1 MKGMFKRALA
11 GVAAAALAATGLA
24 LGAGAANAVEA
35 DENGVVTADATFTFT
50 GSTAGKSL
58 TAYKIA
64 DYVQYG
70 TGPDFVYGVRT
81 NADNK
86 TVVEN
91 AMTAATTDPQYNSAT
106 DGDAMA
112 WAAQKGALD
121 DNLSVTAP
129 WSEGTTR
136 KFAQALVSGNSLT
149 SGTSINVG
157 QNAEVTLPAGVY
169 VFVDATNSDY
179 TSDKTDPIAMIVYS
193 GDVNGGK
200 LTDPAEGREI
210 ALKNYVT
217 SVTMTV
223 NGKGTTTASA
233 GQTLNYVITGQA
245 PITTYNATPGD
256 KSNYKFVDTPGEG
269 QTIDFD
275 SITVTVDTDI
285 LTPGTDYVKPTKL
298 DDNGSFTIDLTAY
311 MKTLTPS
318 AERAD
323 VKVTYTATMTDA
335 ASVTNSVVVY
345 DNEAKATDM
354 TTVTSFSFSF
364 TKTDAQDKHVG
375 KSDATF
381 KIYAAEDVE
390 GNTAVIPTGNTAT
403 ASTDEDG
410 TVSFSGLADG
420 TYTVE
425 ETANS
430 DEYIDNF
437 AKFEVTIA
445 DGVVTAI
452 KGTDI
457 WGLAQDA
464 ESIEDY
470 TVMNVK
476 SVTQLPMTG
485 AAGTVLFAVLGLL
498 IAGAGALVYMKSRNV
513 KHALRG

>member
-1 MKGMFKRALA
+1 MMKGMFKRALA
-11 GVAAAALAATGLA
+11 GVAAAALAVTGLA
-24 LGAGAANAVEA
+24 LGAGAANALQA
-35 DENGVVTADATFTFT
+35 DENGVVTENATFTFT
-50 GSTAGKSL
+50 GNTDGKSL

-70 TGPDFVYGVRT
+70 TGPDFVYGVQT

-86 TVVEN
+86 PAVET
-91 AMTAATTDPQYNSAT
+91 ALAAAATSPQYNAQT

-129 WSEGTTR
+129 WSKGTTR
-136 KFAQALVSGNSLT
+136 KFAQALAANADNLKN
-149 SGTSINVG
+149 GTKIDLNKNTTV
-157 QNAEVTLPAGVY
+157 NLDAGVY
-169 VFVDATNSDY
+169 LFVDATDDDYASDV
-179 TSDKTDPIAMIVYS
+179 TDPIAMIAYS
-193 GDVNGGK
+193 GDVKEGK
-200 LTDPAEGREI
+200 LTDPTKDAEI
-210 ALKNYVT
+210 DLKNYVT

-223 NGKGTTTASA
+223 NGKDTTTASA
-233 GQTLNYVITGQA
+233 GQTLNYVITGKA
-245 PITTYNATPGD
+245 PITTYDKTEDD
-256 KSNYKFVDTPGEG
+256 KSSYKFVDTPGEG
-269 QTIDFD
+269 QDIDFG
-275 SITVTVDTDI
+275 SITVIVGGKT
-285 LTPGTDYVKPTKL
+285 LEAGTDYVKPTEL
-298 DDNGSFTIDLTAY
+298 AEDGSFTIDLTEY
-311 MKTLTPS
+311 MKTLAPS

-345 DNEAKATDM
+345 DNEATAKDT
-354 TTVTSFSFSF
+354 TTVTSGSFSF

-381 KIYAAEDVE
+381 KIYAAGDVK
-390 GNTAVIPTGNTAT
+390 GNTAVTPTGNT

-445 DGVVTAI
+445 DGKVTAI
-452 KGTDI
+452 EGTDI

-485 AAGTVLFAVLGLL
+485 AAGTALFTVLGLL

>member
-1 MKGMFKRALA
+1 MMKGMFKRALA

-24 LGAGAANAVEA
+24 LGAGAANAVNA
-35 DENGVVTADATFTFT
+35 DKNGVVTADATFTFT
-50 GSTAGKSL
+50 GNTAGKSL

-70 TGPDFVYGVRT
+70 TGPDFVYGVQT

-86 TVVEN
+86 QAVET
-91 AMTAATTDPQYNSAT
+91 ALAAATTRPQYNAQT

-121 DNLSVTAP
+121 DDRSVSAP

-136 KFAQALVSGNSLT
+136 KFAQALAADADDLKN
-149 SGTSINVG
+149 GTKFDL
-157 QNAEVTLPAGVY
+157 NANTVNLDAGVY
-169 VFVDATNSDY
+169 LFVDATNSDH

-200 LTDPAEGREI
+200 LTDPAKGRQI

-223 NGKGTTTASA
+223 NGKETTTASA
-233 GQTLNYVITGQA
+233 GQTLNYVITGKA
-245 PITTYNATPGD
+245 PITTYNATTGD

-275 SITVTVDTDI
+275 SITVTVGTYT
-285 LTPGTDYVKPTKL
+285 LKSGTDYVKPTKL
-298 DDNGSFTIDLTAY
+298 DDNGSFTIDLTEY
-311 MKTLTPS
+311 MKTLAPS
-318 AERAD
+318 AERVD

-335 ASVTNSVVVY
+335 ASVPNSVVVY
-345 DNEAKATDM
+345 DNEATAKDT
-354 TTVTSFSFSF
+354 TTVTSSSFSF

-390 GNTAVIPTGNTAT
+390 DNTAVDPTGNN

-445 DGVVTAI
+445 DGKVTGI

-485 AAGTVLFAVLGLL
+485 AAGTALFTVLGLL

>member
-1 MKGMFKRALA
+1 MMKGMFKRALA
-11 GVAAAALAATGLA
+11 GVAAAALAVTGLA
-24 LGAGAANAVEA
+24 LGAGAANALQA
-35 DENGVVTADATFTFT
+35 DENGVVTENATFTFT
-50 GSTAGKSL
+50 GNTDGKSL

-70 TGPDFVYGVRT
+70 TGPDFVYGVQT
-81 NADNK
+81 NVDNK
-86 TVVEN
+86 DAVE
-91 AMTAATTDPQYNSAT
+91 AALAAAATSPQYNAQT

-121 DNLSVTAP
+121 DDLSVTAP

-136 KFAQALVSGNSLT
+136 QFAQELVANGGLQIFKTFDLDEGMS
-149 SGTSINVG
+149 V
-157 QNAEVTLPAGVY
+157 QLPAGVY
-169 VFVDATNSDY
+169 LFVDATDDDYASDV
-179 TSDKTDPIAMIVYS
+179 TDPIAMIVYS
-193 GDVNGGK
+193 GDVKEGK
-200 LTDPAEGREI
+200 LTDPTKDAEI
-210 ALKNYVT
+210 DLKNYVT

-223 NGKGTTTASA
+223 NGQEATTASA
-233 GQTLNYVITGQA
+233 GQTLNYVITGKA
-245 PITTYNATPGD
+245 PITTYDKTEGD
-256 KSNYKFVDTPGEG
+256 KSSYKFVDTPGEG
-269 QTIDFD
+269 QDIDFG
-275 SITVTVDTDI
+275 SITVIVGGET
-285 LTPGTDYVKPTKL
+285 LEAGTDYVKPTEL
-298 DDNGSFTIDLTAY
+298 AGDGSFTIDLTEY
-311 MKTLTPS
+311 MKTLDPS

-345 DNEAKATDM
+345 DNEATAKDT
-354 TTVTSFSFSF
+354 TTVTSGSFSF

-381 KIYAAEDVE
+381 KIYAAEDVK
-390 GNTAVIPTGNTAT
+390 GNTAVTPTGNT

-445 DGVVTAI
+445 DGKVTAI
-452 KGTDI
+452 EGTDI

-485 AAGTVLFAVLGLL
+485 AAGTALFTVLGLL

>member
-70 TGPDFVYGVRT
+70 SGSDFVYGVRT

-91 AMTAATTDPQYNSAT
+91 AMTAATTKPQYNSAT

-121 DNLSVTAP
+121 DDLSVTAP

-136 KFAQALVSGNSLT
+136 KFAQALAANAGNLKK
-149 SGTSINVG
+149 GTKFDL
-157 QNAEVTLPAGVY
+157 NANNTPVNLDAGVY
-169 VFVDATNSDY
+169 LFVDATNSDY
-179 TSDKTDPIAMIVYS
+179 TSDKTDPIAMIAYS
-193 GDVNGGK
+193 GIVNGDK
-200 LTDPAEGREI
+200 LTDPTKGCEI

-223 NGKGTTTASA
+223 NGKETTTASA

-245 PITTYNATPGD
+245 PITTYKATKGD
-256 KSNYKFVDTPGEG
+256 KSNYKFVDTPGAG
-269 QTIDFD
+269 QNIDFD
-275 SITVTVDTDI
+275 SITVTVDGEDI
-285 LTPGTDYVKPTKL
+285 TKQLSLPTEL
-298 DDNGSFTIDLTAY
+298 AEDGSFTIDLTEY
-311 MKTLTPS
+311 MKALDPS
-318 AERAD
+318 AKRAD

-345 DNEAKATDM
+345 DNEATAKD
-354 TTVTSFSFSF
+354 TTKVTSGSFSF
-364 TKTDAQDKHVG
+364 TKTDAEGNHVG
-375 KSDATF
+375 EGDATF
-381 KIYAAEDVE
+381 KITGKD
-390 GNTAVIPTGNTAT
+390 GTATPTTAT
-403 ASTDEDG
+403 ASTNANG
-410 TVSFSGLADG
+410 VVTFKGLADG

-445 DGVVTAI
+445 DSVVTAI

-476 SVTQLPMTG
+476 SVTQLPLTG
-485 AAGTVLFAVLGLL
+485 AAGTALFTVLGLL
-498 IAGAGALVYMKSRNV
+498 IAGAGALAYMKSRNV